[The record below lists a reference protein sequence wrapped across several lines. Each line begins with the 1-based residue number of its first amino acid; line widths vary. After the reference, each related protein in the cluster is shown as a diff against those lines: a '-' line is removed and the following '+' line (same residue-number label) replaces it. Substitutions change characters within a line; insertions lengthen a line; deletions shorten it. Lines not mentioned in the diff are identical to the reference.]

1 MNSRGNPYHNAR
13 AESFMKTRKVE
24 EVYLAGTRRLRR
36 WRRDC
41 RGSSKRSTTPS
52 YCTRRSGY
60 RPPNEFES

>member
-13 AESFMKTRKVE
+13 AESFMKARKVE
-24 EVYLAGTRRLRR
+24 EVYLAGYETLAEVATRLPRFIEE
-36 WRRDC
+36 
-41 RGSSKRSTTPS
+41 STTPS